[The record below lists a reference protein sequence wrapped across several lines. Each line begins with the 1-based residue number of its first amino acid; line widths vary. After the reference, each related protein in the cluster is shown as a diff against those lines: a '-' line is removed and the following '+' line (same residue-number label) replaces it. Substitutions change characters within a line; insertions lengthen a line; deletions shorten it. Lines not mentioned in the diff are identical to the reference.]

1 MSKDYDALLQEV
13 LESMRATSISRESV
27 QKALGRTMRLSE
39 GTFEL
44 TSDKSVGPA
53 RTRVRRNWA
62 IITGSKRTRR
72 VAIAAGLIILAV
84 TAAFLPIMSRS
95 PSAAFAQIVEQV
107 LKARSMSYVE
117 EISFGDGR
125 KPLIVKTRIADNGRT
140 RLEYPR
146 YVDSRPRSEVKSQP
160 RIEVKDEYGATR
172 LLLLED
178 DKIAVEYP
186 ADPDLKLPGGESLTG
201 WQNWKSIATQSHRQ
215 LEGKELQGRRV
226 DGFAFGDGKGPLAPL
241 AFTIWLDHAS
251 GQIVS
256 MEIDLPGS
264 QMVDGVSQHDV
275 KRDFEFDPKLEESL
289 FSYEAPPGYTVKKG
303 IPGGP
308 QRPMRR
314 MIDH

>member
-1 MSKDYDALLQEV
+1 MSKDHDKLLQEV
-13 LESMRATSISRESV
+13 LESMRATSISPESM
-27 QKALGRTMRLSE
+27 QRALGPAMRLSE

-44 TSDKSVGPA
+44 ISDKSVGPA
-53 RTRVRRNWA
+53 KLPVRRNWTT
-62 IITGSKRTRR
+62 IIDSKRMRR
-72 VAIAAGLIILAV
+72 VAIAAGLISLAV
-84 TAAFLPIMSRS
+84 TAAVLPIMSRS
-95 PSAAFAQIVEQV
+95 PSAAFAQIVEQAI
-107 LKARSMSYVE
+107 KARSMSYVE

-140 RLEYPR
+140 RVETPR

-226 DGFAFGDGKGPLAPL
+226 DGFIIGDGEGSQS
-241 AFTIWLDHAS
+241 FTIWLDHSS

-275 KRDFEFDPKLEESL
+275 KRDFKFDPKLEESL